1 MNKLTKLRFN
11 LTLINTLVLIGL
23 TALSVFI
30 ISISL
35 NMRQQSELN
44 GTITAYASQLVTNL
58 DGISRHSKDSSQI
71 QALSFLKKNLEKNDA
86 GYLVWDDTFNIAATV
101 SVDGNVSR
109 KALKHLTQRYF
120 NEHHTG
126 YWTVDYQERGGTY
139 KICTCSVVDANGRL
153 AIVQIVRNMRD
164 VQTLSS
170 VTLTAILLVVA
181 IGCGISLAGGF
192 FLSGRALKPIRENLA
207 RQQEFLANASHE
219 LRTPIAVIL
228 TNLEV
233 IKEDRDQTIAEEM
246 QWLDN
251 AYQETKRIQR
261 IVEDLMFLA
270 RVDAGETRIEM
281 ERIDLAFLSQ
291 QVIERMLPLAAQKNI
306 LLDWEMPDE
315 ALVVSGDRA
324 LLTQLIVILLDNAI
338 KYSGENTV
346 VRLIGRRKDTQA
358 ALSVIDRGIGIAKSD
373 QNKIFNRFYR
383 VDKTRSRAVGGTGLG
398 LSIAAWIVTQY
409 HGKILVDSEAGQ
421 GTTMTVLLPVEKAE

>member
-1 MNKLTKLRFN
+1 M
-11 LTLINTLVLIGL
+11 
-23 TALSVFI
+23 
-30 ISISL
+30 
-35 NMRQQSELN
+35 
-44 GTITAYASQLVTNL
+44 
-58 DGISRHSKDSSQI
+58 
-71 QALSFLKKNLEKNDA
+71 
-86 GYLVWDDTFNIAATV
+86 
-101 SVDGNVSR
+101 
-109 KALKHLTQRYF
+109 
-120 NEHHTG
+120 
-126 YWTVDYQERGGTY
+126 
-139 KICTCSVVDANGRL
+139 
-153 AIVQIVRNMRD
+153 
-164 VQTLSS
+164 
-170 VTLTAILLVVA
+170 
-181 IGCGISLAGGF
+181 
-192 FLSGRALKPIRENLA
+192 
-207 RQQEFLANASHE
+207 
-219 LRTPIAVIL
+219 
-228 TNLEV
+228 

-315 ALVVSGDRA
+315 ALVVNGDRA

-346 VRLIGRRKDTQA
+346 VRLIGRRKDTQV
-358 ALSVIDRGIGIAKSD
+358 ALSVIDRGIGIAESD

-409 HGKILVDSEAGQ
+409 HGKILVDSEADQ

>member
-1 MNKLTKLRFN
+1 M
-11 LTLINTLVLIGL
+11 
-23 TALSVFI
+23 
-30 ISISL
+30 
-35 NMRQQSELN
+35 
-44 GTITAYASQLVTNL
+44 
-58 DGISRHSKDSSQI
+58 
-71 QALSFLKKNLEKNDA
+71 
-86 GYLVWDDTFNIAATV
+86 

-139 KICTCSVVDANGRL
+139 KICTCGVVDANGRL

-306 LLDWEMPDE
+306 LLDWGMPDE
-315 ALVVSGDRA
+315 ALVVNGDRA

-346 VRLIGRRKDTQA
+346 VRLIGRRKDTQV
-358 ALSVIDRGIGIAKSD
+358 ALSVIDRGIGIAESD

-409 HGKILVDSEAGQ
+409 HGKILVDSEADQ

>member
-1 MNKLTKLRFN
+1 
-11 LTLINTLVLIGL
+11 
-23 TALSVFI
+23 
-30 ISISL
+30 
-35 NMRQQSELN
+35 
-44 GTITAYASQLVTNL
+44 
-58 DGISRHSKDSSQI
+58 
-71 QALSFLKKNLEKNDA
+71 
-86 GYLVWDDTFNIAATV
+86 
-101 SVDGNVSR
+101 
-109 KALKHLTQRYF
+109 
-120 NEHHTG
+120 
-126 YWTVDYQERGGTY
+126 
-139 KICTCSVVDANGRL
+139 
-153 AIVQIVRNMRD
+153 MRD

-306 LLDWEMPDE
+306 
-315 ALVVSGDRA
+315 
-324 LLTQLIVILLDNAI
+324 
-338 KYSGENTV
+338 
-346 VRLIGRRKDTQA
+346 
-358 ALSVIDRGIGIAKSD
+358 
-373 QNKIFNRFYR
+373 
-383 VDKTRSRAVGGTGLG
+383 RSRSEERRVGKECR
-398 LSIAAWIVTQY
+398 SRWSPY
-409 HGKILVDSEAGQ
+409 H
-421 GTTMTVLLPVEKAE
+421 